1 MAIYLGTN
9 NLAGIGGGGQQDNN
23 GTITP
28 LPYPDI
34 SQMPVVAFTYG
45 SVAASLSNQ
54 AAVTSVSG
62 NIIDNTSSNYFTHT
76 TPATNA
82 AVTNQDVL
90 NISNANGGA
99 LTSLIISSNQ
109 AVTGNSNTSGTQ
121 ALSVDIII
129 DGTTTTF
136 VVPRKG
142 AYANSSYVAYGTM
155 WCGFGGYNLIALGG
169 KREYAGGSSAYAY
182 AYTTYSPTYQTLP
195 DLGWVGTTGGN
206 TVTFNNSNNNLI
218 HVTKADATGG
228 LNSSADTNFRYVQL
242 PVKTH
247 FGLGLPWLKFNS
259 TLQIRYSRAV
269 DTWTSP
275 GSAIFYGQKFT
286 F

>member
-54 AAVTSVSG
+54 AALTSVSG

-82 AVTNQDVL
+82 AVTNQ
-90 NISNANGGA
+90 
-99 LTSLIISSNQ
+99 
-109 AVTGNSNTSGTQ
+109 AVTGNSNNSGTQ
-121 ALSVDIII
+121 ALSVDVII

-142 AYANSSYVAYGTM
+142 AYANSSYTAYGTM

-269 DTWTSP
+269 DSWTNP